1 VTRAEQM
8 LKMKLKNQKQAEM
21 MWYKIEKMHHFSA

>member
-1 VTRAEQM
+1 M